1 MGKNHKKSK
10 KKWTPPMEWPKIEV
24 DPNEVFLPKYKNLDF
39 NAFRRTRTTD
49 ARQVFYALNV
59 CGVKCP
65 SDIAQCLHNSVE
77 RYYSELNKLPGF
89 DIDYT
94 KLNYID
100 FRMHNTT
107 SAEVDNLAKFTDG
120 DNTKDTSEKLLRN
133 MYPIFTEG
141 VLYGQFTSHVIY
153 FKIIDMNEDMI
164 KVHLRKL
171 GFVDDKFMNEAT
183 EEVYRKST
191 NFNIYTVEYEADF
204 CISVCK
210 TNGQWGV
217 KCTYSNETTQGTILQ
232 IVSPKTVKFDRF
244 QYEIW
249 KRVILKVCV
258 EEDVFVNP
266 VLRAK
271 YGFMKDISTRYYE
284 LGKTFMLY
292 MGLVNYYIWL
302 RKQNMK
308 SNSRKKPSGNNPTDY
323 DKEIPDG
330 EQKILV
336 LGNSA
341 DIRIR
346 CSDENSLD
354 LDAKRIYTYHKQA
367 WERREFYRRCKSG
380 KVVKVRST
388 ICRRKGVPEDVEVPK
403 VQNIVKVI

>member
-1 MGKNHKKSK
+1 M
-10 KKWTPPMEWPKIEV
+10 
-24 DPNEVFLPKYKNLDF
+24 
-39 NAFRRTRTTD
+39 
-49 ARQVFYALNV
+49 
-59 CGVKCP
+59 
-65 SDIAQCLHNSVE
+65 
-77 RYYSELNKLPGF
+77 
-89 DIDYT
+89 
-94 KLNYID
+94 
-100 FRMHNTT
+100 
-107 SAEVDNLAKFTDG
+107 
-120 DNTKDTSEKLLRN
+120 
-133 MYPIFTEG
+133 
-141 VLYGQFTSHVIY
+141 
-153 FKIIDMNEDMI
+153 
-164 KVHLRKL
+164 
-171 GFVDDKFMNEAT
+171 
-183 EEVYRKST
+183 
-191 NFNIYTVEYEADF
+191 
-204 CISVCK
+204 
-210 TNGQWGV
+210 
-217 KCTYSNETTQGTILQ
+217 
-232 IVSPKTVKFDRF
+232 
-244 QYEIW
+244 
-249 KRVILKVCV
+249 CV

-266 VLRAK
+266 VIRAK

-323 DKEIPDG
+323 DKEIPDE